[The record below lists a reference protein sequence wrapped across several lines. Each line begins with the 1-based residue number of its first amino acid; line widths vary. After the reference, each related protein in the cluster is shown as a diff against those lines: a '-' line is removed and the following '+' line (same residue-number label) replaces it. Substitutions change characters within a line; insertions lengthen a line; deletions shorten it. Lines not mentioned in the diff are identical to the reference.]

1 MTTLSFPYHSIG
13 LSFISLITKRVIL
26 FVHCIFNI
34 ILGILMTINRIRYHM
49 FPRKK
54 ERTEGFS
61 NRRWGRKMNNLFF
74 HDFRL
79 QFLSEFEPSLTKS
92 FIWYGPY
99 DMDHTAWSSH
109 VPKIWSC
116 PGKVGCVISRVI
128 WSEFRIGQLTT
139 LIRATHPIFLICL
152 ISAET
157 CDFYHREHTVIR
169 KSQCSGSVI
178 SYDPDYF

>member
-54 ERTEGFS
+54 ERTDGFS
-61 NRRWGRKMNNLFF
+61 NRRWGRKMNNLFSMIF
-74 HDFRL
+74 VL
-79 QFLSEFEPSLTKS
+79 NSSELEPSLTTS
-92 FIWYGPY
+92 FIGYGPY

-139 LIRATHPIFLICL
+139 QIRATLPIFVVCL

-157 CDFYHREHTVIR
+157 CDFYHHGHTVIR
-169 KSQCSGSVI
+169 KSECSGSVI
-178 SYDPDYF
+178 CYDPDYF